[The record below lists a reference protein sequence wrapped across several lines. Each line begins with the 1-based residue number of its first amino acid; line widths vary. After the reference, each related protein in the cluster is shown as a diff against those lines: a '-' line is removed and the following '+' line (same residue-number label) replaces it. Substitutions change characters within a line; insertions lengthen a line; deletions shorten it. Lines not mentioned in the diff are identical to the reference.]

1 MSSVPSI
8 KGSVLATIV
17 EDINKRIAG
26 GELSREDA
34 GRWLQPEDFALLDAD
49 ILASGWYDIRA
60 FTRMSELLLEVA
72 GGGNTGYLRELG
84 RQSARRLLE
93 AGLYSQL
100 DYLRRSEL
108 GDKTDERARFETFGK
123 ELRLLTTMARSI
135 YNFSQ
140 WAVKADPERKHQYI
154 LEVTDATAFSDVLC
168 WRIDGFINEM
178 AVQGGQVDS
187 ALWAWKRLGPDRI
200 VFHMLHPV

>member
-1 MSSVPSI
+1 MASIPSI
-8 KGSVLATIV
+8 KGSVVATV
-17 EDINKRIAG
+17 AEDINKLLTR

-34 GRWLQPEDFALLDAD
+34 GRWLEPGDFALLEQD

-60 FTRMSELLLEVA
+60 FTRMSELLVETV
-72 GGGNTGYLRELG
+72 GGGSNRYLRELG

-100 DYLRRSEL
+100 DYLRRSEI
-108 GDKTDERARFETFGK
+108 GGKSDERARFETFGK

-135 YNFSQ
+135 YNFSD
-140 WAVKADPERKHQYI
+140 WAVKVDPEHKHQYL
-154 LEVTDATAFSDVLC
+154 LEVTDAAAFPDVLC

-178 AVQGGQVDS
+178 AREGGHTETD
-187 ALWAWKRLGPDRI
+187 LWTWKRVAKDHV
-200 VFHMLHPV
+200 VFQMLRPV